1 MTEHKDPVCGM
12 QMEPDNIA
20 SETNY
25 EGKSYY
31 FCSDDCRKK
40 WDADPGR
47 YAGKEMA
54 APGMRAKS
62 SR

>member
-1 MTEHKDPVCGM
+1 MKEQKDPVCGM
-12 QMEPDNIA
+12 QMEPDEVV

-31 FCSDDCRKK
+31 FCSNECRTK
-40 WDADPGR
+40 WDVDPAR
-47 YAGKEMA
+47 YAHEMA
-54 APGMRAKS
+54 SPGMRGSS

>member
-12 QMEPDNIA
+12 QMEPDEVA

-31 FCSDDCRKK
+31 FCSDECRKK
-40 WDADPGR
+40 WDANPER
-47 YAGKEMA
+47 YARETVSARG
-54 APGMRAKS
+54 
-62 SR
+62 